1 MTVLYSY
8 EMYQHYASAGAPPGN
23 ALAARRVHGTP
34 KRLMKNKIVRPSI
47 FSPILLVVSAAV
59 LVGCGEPPA
68 SPMAAIPQVGVY
80 EVQAKPLTLATVL
93 PGRSA
98 AFRIAEV
105 RPQVN
110 GVVEERLFEEGA
122 QVKKGQQLYQIDDAV
137 HQAEYNRAKANL
149 VTTERLA
156 KRYQRLQ
163 KTSAISQQ
171 QYDDA
176 MSAWKQAQAQAEL
189 ARINLV
195 YTKVLSPISGR
206 VGRSTVSE
214 GALVTSGQATEMV
227 TVQQI
232 DPIYVDVQQPVAE
245 VLRLRKEMAKGRLE
259 LAGDDQA
266 KVALR
271 MEDGSIYPHTG
282 TLQFSEITVDPG
294 TSSVTLRA
302 QFPNPEGDL
311 LPGMFVQAQLNEGV
325 RNDAILVPQQAVMRD
340 QMGEASV
347 WVVGADNQVERRPIV
362 ALRTVG
368 NQWLVGSGLQDGDQV
383 VTEGVQ
389 RLRNGIE
396 VAASPAGNV
405 SVVLDLTG
413 SPQPETAS
421 KAHAQTAQAD
431 ESQADTPEQAGAASH
446 SDAKA

>member
-1 MTVLYSY
+1 ML
-8 EMYQHYASAGAPPGN
+8 SAGAPSGHSPT
-23 ALAARRVHGTP
+23 AHRVHAIH
-34 KRLMKNKIVRPSI
+34 KSLMKNKFVRPLVI
-47 FSPILLVVSAAV
+47 SPLLLAVSAAV
-59 LVGCGEPPA
+59 LVGCSEPPA
-68 SPMAAIPQVGVY
+68 SPAAAAPQVGVHA
-80 EVQAKPLTLATVL
+80 VQAKPLTLVTVL

-98 AFRIAEV
+98 AYRIAEV

-110 GVVEERLFEEGA
+110 GIVEKRQFDEGA

-156 KRYQRLQ
+156 KRYQRLE

-206 VGRSTVSE
+206 VGRSNVSE

-245 VLRLRKEMAKGRLE
+245 VLRLRKEMANGRLE
-259 LAGDDQA
+259 LAGEDQA
-266 KVALR
+266 KATLK
-271 MEDGSIYPHTG
+271 MEDGSLYPHTG
-282 TLQFSEITVDPG
+282 TLQFSEITVNPG

-302 QFPNPEGDL
+302 EFPNPDGDL
-311 LPGMFVQAQLNEGV
+311 LPGMFVQTQLNEGV
-325 RNDAILVPQQAVMRD
+325 RNDAILVPQQAVSRD

-347 WVVGADNQVERRPIV
+347 WVVGADNKVERRPIV

-368 NQWLVGSGLQDGDQV
+368 NQWLVGGGLADGEQV

-396 VAASPAGNV
+396 VVAAPAENV
-405 SVVLDLTG
+405 SVVMDF
-413 SPQPETAS
+413 SDPSQPEPESATQAVAS
-421 KAHAQTAQAD
+421 TGQAD
-431 ESQADTPEQAGAASH
+431 ESQSATPADASEQAESASK
-446 SDAKA
+446 SETKA

>member
-1 MTVLYSY
+1 
-8 EMYQHYASAGAPPGN
+8 
-23 ALAARRVHGTP
+23 
-34 KRLMKNKIVRPSI
+34 MKPNSRS
-47 FSPILLVVSAAV
+47 SLGSAAV
-59 LVGCGEPPA
+59 LLAMTIMLAACGQPEQAPT
-68 SPMAAIPQVGVY
+68 AATAPEVGVY
-80 EVQAKPLTLATVL
+80 TVEARPLTLATVL

-110 GVVEERLFEEGA
+110 GIVEKRLFDEGA

-137 HQAEYNRAKANL
+137 YQAEYNHAKANL
-149 VTTERLA
+149 VSAERLA

-189 ARINLV
+189 ARINVV
-195 YTKVLSPISGR
+195 YTKVLAPISGR

-214 GALVTSGQATEMV
+214 GALVTNGQAVEMV

-232 DPIYVDVQQPVAE
+232 DPIYVDVQQPVTE
-245 VLRLRKEMAKGRLE
+245 VLRLRKEMANGRLE
-259 LAGDDQA
+259 LAGEDQA
-266 KVALR
+266 KATLR

-282 TLQFSEITVDPG
+282 TLQFSEIMVDPG

-302 QFPNPEGDL
+302 EFPNPDGAL
-311 LPGMFVQAQLNEGV
+311 LPGMFVQTQLNEGI
-325 RNDAILVPQQAVMRD
+325 RNDAILVPQQAVIRD
-340 QMGEASV
+340 QKGDAFV
-347 WVVGADNQVERRPIV
+347 WVLGEDEKVQRRPIV

-368 NQWLVGSGLQDGDQV
+368 NQWLVGDGLKNGDQV

-389 RLRNGIE
+389 RLSNGLE
-396 VAASPAGNV
+396 VVAAPAGNV
-405 SVVLDLTG
+405 SIVMDYSDT
-413 SPQPETAS
+413 PAT
-421 KAHAQTAQAD
+421 QA
-431 ESQADTPEQAGAASH
+431 EAKTQTPEQAKV
-446 SDAKA
+446 SDPSEANV